1 MLALVGCELLLIATS
16 CIHKRSSTN
25 NTGYITGA
33 NSFNLTAAELKSLMA
48 ASSTNADAC
57 MRISQFYG
65 LCHAD
70 TKRSMIWLRMA
81 AEKGNPQAQYNMAV
95 LETYM
100 TGYVNLTDS
109 DYWLQKAVDQGYPA
123 AVEMMGKKSQ
133 H

>member
-1 MLALVGCELLLIATS
+1 
-16 CIHKRSSTN
+16 
-25 NTGYITGA
+25 
-33 NSFNLTAAELKSLMA
+33 
-48 ASSTNADAC
+48 
-57 MRISQFYG
+57 
-65 LCHAD
+65 
-70 TKRSMIWLRMA
+70 MA